1 MQNSAPTRVQV
12 FPNNRHEVLRGLQD
26 LLPAQDRGDDAEA
39 LIHLAARVPHPVI
52 AILHRP
58 EALIR
63 NQPGHPLGHVLLLPL
78 LGHVGK
84 VPGVL
89 CQSCLDLRD
98 ELLLVSPPTII
109 NGVKIV
115 DNIS

>member
-1 MQNSAPTRVQV
+1 MIIYKNTVQFNFRYSALQRHSPAEFIVAPNDRVQ
-12 FPNNRHEVLRGLQD
+12 
-26 LLPAQDRGDDAEA
+26 
-39 LIHLAARVPHPVI
+39 
-52 AILHRP
+52 
-58 EALIR
+58 
-63 NQPGHPLGHVLLLPL
+63 LPL